1 MIDCGKCGQ
10 EDMREEEGVFVCA
23 HCGKTYTKEEAE
35 QREKALERL
44 NGMRR
49 LQLIFM
55 GVTMLF
61 LIVGAILLPGYAAG
75 TGNSTLI
82 FAATILCVASFAAA
96 LVVRIRFGRE
106 RKRLYPGS

>member
-1 MIDCGKCGQ
+1 
-10 EDMREEEGVFVCA
+10 
-23 HCGKTYTKEEAE
+23 
-35 QREKALERL
+35 
-44 NGMRR
+44 

-75 TGNSTLI
+75 TRSSTLI

-106 RKRLYPGS
+106 RKRLSRGSGAAYEQYRRATRPAVGGRHPTLAAYGAAAPEAV